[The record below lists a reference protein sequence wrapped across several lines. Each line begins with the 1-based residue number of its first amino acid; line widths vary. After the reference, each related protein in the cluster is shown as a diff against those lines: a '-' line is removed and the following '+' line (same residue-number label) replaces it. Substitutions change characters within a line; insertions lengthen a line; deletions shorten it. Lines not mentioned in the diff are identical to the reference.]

1 MVREDKTKGKNVKQG
16 ETLGKKA
23 TVQRE
28 TC

>member
-16 ETLGKKA
+16 ETIRKKA